1 MRIAIVDDERPARK
15 MLIRRIKE
23 VLPDCEI
30 VEAENGAGAL
40 AMFNEM
46 EKLDL
51 IFVDM
56 DLGDMEGIT
65 LAGTAK
71 RLFQTAKIIFATA
84 YSQYAAKAYE
94 MEIDDYILKPFDPA
108 RIRHVLEKCTGMRA
122 GTGLKENTGNR
133 LNEESELSTVKTEK
147 QEERKS
153 VGMAENAE
161 NPSVF
166 GKIPVTA
173 SRGILFLD
181 IEQIVYAETD
191 GHGCLVHTTARSCEI
206 NQLLGELEKKLVP
219 YGFFRIHKS
228 YLVNPAF
235 ITELSAGTGNGLSV
249 RMKGFEDKE
258 LPVGREKMKT
268 LKQMLK
274 IG

>member
-1 MRIAIVDDERPARK
+1 MKIAVIDDERPARK

-133 LNEESELSTVKTEK
+133 LNEESELSL
-147 QEERKS
+147 S
-153 VGMAENAE
+153 
-161 NPSVF
+161 
-166 GKIPVTA
+166 
-173 SRGILFLD
+173 L
-181 IEQIVYAETD
+181 
-191 GHGCLVHTTARSCEI
+191 
-206 NQLLGELEKKLVP
+206 
-219 YGFFRIHKS
+219 IH
-228 YLVNPAF
+228 
-235 ITELSAGTGNGLSV
+235 I
-249 RMKGFEDKE
+249 
-258 LPVGREKMKT
+258 
-268 LKQMLK
+268 
-274 IG
+274 

>member
-1 MRIAIVDDERPARK
+1 M
-15 MLIRRIKE
+15 
-23 VLPDCEI
+23 LPDCEI

-108 RIRHVLEKCTGMRA
+108 RIRHVLEKCTGFKRKHRKQAERRVRA
-122 GTGLKENTGNR
+122 EYRENGETGRTQKR
-133 LNEESELSTVKTEK
+133 LDGRKR
-147 QEERKS
+147 RKS
-153 VGMAENAE
+153 LCFRKN
-161 NPSVF
+161 S
-166 GKIPVTA
+166 
-173 SRGILFLD
+173 
-181 IEQIVYAETD
+181 
-191 GHGCLVHTTARSCEI
+191 GHGKSRDP
-206 NQLLGELEKKLVP
+206 VP
-219 YGFFRIHKS
+219 RY
-228 YLVNPAF
+228 
-235 ITELSAGTGNGLSV
+235 
-249 RMKGFEDKE
+249 
-258 LPVGREKMKT
+258 
-268 LKQMLK
+268 
-274 IG
+274 

>member
-1 MRIAIVDDERPARK
+1 

-94 MEIDDYILKPFDPA
+94 MEIDSSIVRTIVPA
-108 RIRHVLEKCTGMRA
+108 LMLNVLEKGTGKRA
-122 GTGLKENTGNR
+122 GTSIKN
-133 LNEESELSTVKTEK
+133 ST
-147 QEERKS
+147 R
-153 VGMAENAE
+153 
-161 NPSVF
+161 
-166 GKIPVTA
+166 
-173 SRGILFLD
+173 SR
-181 IEQIVYAETD
+181 
-191 GHGCLVHTTARSCEI
+191 
-206 NQLLGELEKKLVP
+206 
-219 YGFFRIHKS
+219 
-228 YLVNPAF
+228 
-235 ITELSAGTGNGLSV
+235 
-249 RMKGFEDKE
+249 
-258 LPVGREKMKT
+258 
-268 LKQMLK
+268 
-274 IG
+274 

>member
-1 MRIAIVDDERPARK
+1 MQGEKTVKIAVIDDERPARK

-84 YSQYAAKAYE
+84 YS
-94 MEIDDYILKPFDPA
+94 
-108 RIRHVLEKCTGMRA
+108 
-122 GTGLKENTGNR
+122 
-133 LNEESELSTVKTEK
+133 
-147 QEERKS
+147 
-153 VGMAENAE
+153 
-161 NPSVF
+161 
-166 GKIPVTA
+166 
-173 SRGILFLD
+173 
-181 IEQIVYAETD
+181 
-191 GHGCLVHTTARSCEI
+191 
-206 NQLLGELEKKLVP
+206 
-219 YGFFRIHKS
+219 
-228 YLVNPAF
+228 
-235 ITELSAGTGNGLSV
+235 
-249 RMKGFEDKE
+249 
-258 LPVGREKMKT
+258 
-268 LKQMLK
+268 
-274 IG
+274 